1 MSVSHKHPDF
11 VRMEKTWRRC
21 RDVYAGTDAMR
32 AATTKYLPML
42 TDELGDAYMARLG
55 RTVLYNAFYRTVSGM
70 VGMLFRRPAVLD
82 APEYTTS
89 LMDDV
94 TLTGIPLN
102 VLAQEIAE
110 ECLVVGRCGIYCNYP
125 IADTENMT
133 QADALAYNLRPS
145 LSTIKAEQ
153 IINWKQKRISNK
165 YVLSL
170 AVVKEEFLEAENE
183 FKDKP
188 VIRYRVL
195 DLEDYV
201 IPNTGMVSVRYRVRI
216 MEEDDKGN
224 DILIEGP
231 FYPMMN
237 GITMNFIPLTIV
249 GPDDITP
256 DIDVPIM
263 TDLCD
268 INITHY
274 QNLSD
279 LINGSHWSGCPTM
292 VVTGYAP
299 PDGSKLTVG
308 AGKALVLS
316 DPAAKVYMVEVG
328 TGGFVA
334 LEKMLNRIESNMVTL
349 GSRLLE
355 AHKVQAESAELAQ
368 IYRSGESSIL
378 SALGISVSTGITIA
392 LKTFSA
398 WAGDNPDEV
407 RFTLNNE
414 FFASPVDANML
425 KELVAA
431 WQLSGISAEAKFE
444 FLQKNE
450 FYPPHITFDSEE
462 KRIKEGSPKTPTKP
476 AIITKISRTPDGG
489 MVAERQA

>member
-1 MSVSHKHPDF
+1 MSVSHQHPDYK
-11 VRMEKTWRRC
+11 RMIGTWKKC

-32 AATTKYLPML
+32 AATTDYLPML
-42 TDELGDAYMARLG
+42 TDEQGDAYMARLN

-102 VLAQEIAE
+102 VIAQEIAE
-110 ECLVVGRCGIYCNYP
+110 ECLVVGRCGIYVNYP
-125 IADTENMT
+125 IADTETMT
-133 QADALAYNLRPS
+133 QADAIAYNLRPS

-153 IINWKQKRISNK
+153 IINWKQRRVNNK

-170 AVVKEEFLEAENE
+170 AVVKEEFLLQEDE

-188 VIRYRVL
+188 VVRYRVL
-195 DLEDYV
+195 DLDEND
-201 IPNTGMVSVRYRVRI
+201 TYRVRI
-216 MEEDDKGN
+216 MEEDNKGN
-224 DILIEGP
+224 DVLVEGP

-237 GITMNFIPLTIV
+237 GNTMDFIPLTII
-249 GPDDITP
+249 GPDNVDPTVDI
-256 DIDVPIM
+256 PIM

-274 QNLSD
+274 QNFSD
-279 LINGSHWSGCPTM
+279 LANGCHFSGIPTP
-292 VVTGYAP
+292 VFIGLELP
-299 PDGSKLTVG
+299 PDGKMNVG
-308 AGKALVLS
+308 MGRGIIIPNPAG
-316 DPAAKVYMVEVG
+316 DAKMLEVG

-378 SALGISVSTGITIA
+378 SALGISVSIGITIA

-450 FYPPHITFDSEE
+450 FYPPHITFDTEE
-462 KRIKEGSPKTPTKP
+462 QRIKEGKPKEPTKP

-489 MVAERQA
+489 MMAERQA